1 MAYKFKD
8 PKLARLAAH
17 HKRKTTKRKA
27 EPLGIKKRI
36 AKVRALVFHPQ
47 TSPKKPARKKATKKR
62 SAPKSLQHIPAEL
75 LHELGYVKK
84 THKRKA
90 AKKATRRRTSRREI
104 DERIEHEYAMTAPRG
119 RKKATHKKAT
129 HEPVRHKKATHK
141 KASKKATRRK
151 TPGGMAHASQMIRT
165 KRLPN
170 LGFAK
175 NYIKRADLTAAEKTK
190 LLKLAHSTYK

>member
-47 TSPKKPARKKATKKR
+47 TSPLPTRRKKSTRKKATKKR

-129 HEPVRHKKATHK
+129 HK